1 MPASEQPT
9 VTLFGELVMERMLK
23 TFISYSHDSVDHKRL
38 VRDLADRLRTEG
50 IECSFDQYEES
61 PEEGWIAWMERELTT
76 SSHVIVVCSQGYFQ
90 KFKRDVTGHGKGVKW
105 EGAIITQELYEA
117 EGKNRKFI
125 PVVLEQADREFIP
138 RVLRP
143 YTHYNVSTKQGYE
156 FLYRRLT
163 KQPHVEKPP
172 LGKVIKFPSSK
183 SPNNSLRPLR
193 KDRDVQVSQSIK
205 GSRNVQVGVVSGNL
219 KISTPRKPVVTL
231 LPSPGSI
238 GTNALLKKAIGDRFN
253 RLGEEREKRVGKS
266 AYGVMYKNFKR
277 EFGINENEKWTQI
290 WDWPEAAADQII
302 SYLDSKYA
310 DTISGR
316 IKGAIKRGSLIPA
329 KGFLFQR
336 EKELLE
342 QLDLQISSPQ
352 VEEWLWKYFGVD
364 SHTKLDRLKH
374 WQWVVHLEKLVR
386 ETVEK

>member
-1 MPASEQPT
+1 MKP
-9 VTLFGELVMERMLK
+9 MLK
-23 TFISYSHDSVDHKRL
+23 IFISYSHDSDEHKRT
-38 VRDLADRLRTEG
+38 VRELADRLRSNG
-50 IECSFDQYEES
+50 IDCNLDQYEES
-61 PEEGWIAWMERELTT
+61 PEEGWPAWMERELRT
-76 SSHVIVVCSQGYFQ
+76 SSYVVVICSPGYFE
-90 KFKRDVTGHGKGVKW
+90 KFNRDAMGSGKGVKW
-105 EGAIITQELYEA
+105 EGAIINQELYEA
-117 EGKNRKFI
+117 EGRNRKFI
-125 PVVLEQADREFIP
+125 PVVVGEENKTFIP
-138 RVLRP
+138 TVLRR
-143 YTHYNVSTKQGYE
+143 YTLYNVSTEQGYE
-156 FLYRRLT
+156 RLYRRLT
-163 KQPHVEKPP
+163 MQPHVEKPP
-172 LGKVIKFPSSK
+172 VGEVIKFPSSK
-183 SPNNSLRPLR
+183 SPNNSLRPLQ
-193 KDRDVQVSQSIK
+193 KDRDIQVSQSIK

-238 GTNALLKKAIGDRFN
+238 GTNVLLKKAIVDRFN
-253 RLGEEREKRVGKS
+253 KLGEEREKRVGKS

-277 EFGINENEKWTQI
+277 EFGINENEKWYKI

-302 SYLDSKYA
+302 SYLEIKYK

-352 VEEWLWKYFGVD
+352 VKDWLWKYFGVD

-386 ETVEK
+386 EAVEE